1 MTKTYTFYD
10 DSWWD
15 NPGCSCCPSTL
26 MEAYNSS
33 DTDCNLGT
41 ASSLEDCYVQ
51 AIVTEVSICN
61 IPCDDNIW
69 DEPLENLEVI
79 AQGLGIEIK
88 IIS

>member
-15 NPGCSCCPSTL
+15 WPPCDCCQGGL
-26 MEAYNSS
+26 VECYNSS
-33 DTDCNLGT
+33 DTEYNLGS
-41 ASSLEDCYVQ
+41 AHSLKDCYVH
-51 AIVTEVSICN
+51 AIRTEASMRN
-61 IPCDDNIW
+61 TPCDDNIW
-69 DEPLENLEVI
+69 GEPLENLEVI